1 MKRWID
7 LATDLQY
14 VSEQINRA
22 KCRSVR
28 LVSEHRVQT
37 KSAGTRKCII
47 LHIELASRAV
57 ENCEITSY
65 RSPSHRVITPLK
77 FGIQNLITSVAMA
90 DDDDSSP
97 GVSFAFRV
105 HHTCCQ
111 CLQMWTS
118 KKL

>member
-14 VSEQINRA
+14 VSEHVNRA

-28 LVSEHRVQT
+28 RVSEHRVQT
-37 KSAGTRKCII
+37 KSYGTRKCII
-47 LHIELASRAV
+47 LHFCIIELASRAV

-77 FGIQNLITSVAMA
+77 FGMKNLITSGADKVLLMMA
-90 DDDDSSP
+90 EAAAQASASLAARL
-97 GVSFAFRV
+97 VYL
-105 HHTCCQ
+105 C
-111 CLQMWTS
+111 M
-118 KKL
+118 